1 MLPDADFHH
10 IGIACRS
17 FDVEQRK
24 LEMLG
29 YTRESEDFY
38 DPLQRVY
45 VRFLTGGGPRLELV
59 RGDGQQGPL
68 SPWLKSG
75 VKMYHMAYE
84 VAALDMAI
92 SNLGEGGAKLLVP
105 PVPAVAFAGRRISFL
120 MLPNML
126 LVELI
131 EKQHV
136 TE

>member
-1 MLPDADFHH
+1 M
-10 IGIACRS
+10 
-17 FDVEQRK
+17 
-24 LEMLG
+24 
-29 YTRESEDFY
+29 
-38 DPLQRVY
+38 
-45 VRFLTGGGPRLELV
+45 
-59 RGDGQQGPL
+59 

-84 VAALDMAI
+84 VAALDIAI